1 MIESA
6 CIRLGYSK
14 FKEEQLRSVVHA
26 MSGRNAFVSFPTGY
40 DESLCYAVLPL
51 TFDEL
56 ILHQKVHRFNCVVGV
71 CLVCLNRRN
80 TNFQHLGTL
89 SAS

>member
-1 MIESA
+1 M

-14 FKEEQLRSVVHA
+14 FKEEQLRSVVHVL
-26 MSGRNAFVSFPTGY
+26 SGRNAFVSFPTGY
-40 DESLCYAVLPL
+40 GESLCYTVLPL
-51 TFDEL
+51 AFDEL

-71 CLVCLNRRN
+71 CIVCLNRRN
-80 TNFQHLGTL
+80 TNFQHLSTL